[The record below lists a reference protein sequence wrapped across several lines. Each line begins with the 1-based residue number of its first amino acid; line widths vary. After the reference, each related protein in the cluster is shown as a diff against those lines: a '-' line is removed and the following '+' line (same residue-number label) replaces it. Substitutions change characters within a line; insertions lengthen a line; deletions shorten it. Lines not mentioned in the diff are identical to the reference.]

1 MAARLFAA
9 TSGTDSDWIVK
20 VIDVYP
26 ERYAKEDKMSGYQ
39 LMIAGD
45 VLRGR
50 FRKGFEQ
57 PLPVAPNAVNE
68 YVIPLHGSDHTFRRG
83 HKIMVQVQ
91 SSWFPVIDRNPQK
104 YVENIFTA
112 QESDFQVAT
121 QRVFRSQRFASC
133 VEVPVV
139 RE

>member
-1 MAARLFAA
+1 
-9 TSGTDSDWIVK
+9 
-20 VIDVYP
+20 
-26 ERYAKEDKMSGYQ
+26 
-39 LMIAGD
+39 MIAGD

-50 FRKGFEQ
+50 SRKGFEKPQ
-57 PLPVAPNAVNE
+57 PGAPNEVNE
-68 YVIPLHGSDHTFRRG
+68 YLIPLHGSDHTFRRG

-112 QESDFQVAT
+112 QENDFHVAT
-121 QRVFRSQRFASC
+121 QRVYRSQKFASC